1 MKYDVQLESKPPGN
15 QLPVIATWDHIL
27 KLHELDKPNRFRLLY
42 KLTDSH
48 LNPVAQSAMK
58 VSLAAQ
64 VMSHPVA
71 GLNTLVSTG
80 KKHCTAFSQLQY
92 FVINE
97 NEQANLPKSLS
108 PDCSYDQSNVIIIYY
123 LLIL

>member
-1 MKYDVQLESKPPGN
+1 
-15 QLPVIATWDHIL
+15 L
-27 KLHELDKPNRFRLLY
+27 KLYDLDKPNQFRLLY

-58 VSLAAQ
+58 VNLAAQ
-64 VMSHPVA
+64 VMSHTVAA
-71 GLNTLVSTG
+71 GLNTLASTG
-80 KKHCTAFSQLQY
+80 KKHCTAFSQLHY

-97 NEQANLPKSLS
+97 NEQANFPKSLS
-108 PDCSYDQSNVIIIYY
+108 PDCSCDQNNVIVIYY